1 MDLNFNSATN
11 ISGVFN
17 KCYNL
22 RNIKSISNI
31 KINNLN
37 FSTCYSLTHETLIKI
52 LNALYDYST
61 SEDTYTLAL
70 GSANL
75 AKLTDEEIAIA
86 TNKGWNVSQY
96 HRRDKYEIQE
106 KQVILRK
113 LVASEGKI
121 LVSKTFDDDG
131 NPTVRSKEIYLANG
145 ASEND
150 FEEID
155 E

>member
-1 MDLNFNSATN
+1 M
-11 ISGVFN
+11 
-17 KCYNL
+17 
-22 RNIKSISNI
+22 
-31 KINNLN
+31 
-37 FSTCYSLTHETLIKI
+37 
-52 LNALYDYST
+52 
-61 SEDTYTLAL
+61 
-70 GSANL
+70 
-75 AKLTDEEIAIA
+75 
-86 TNKGWNVSQY
+86 Q
-96 HRRDKYEIQE
+96 IQE

-121 LVSKTFDDDG
+121 LVLKTFDDDG